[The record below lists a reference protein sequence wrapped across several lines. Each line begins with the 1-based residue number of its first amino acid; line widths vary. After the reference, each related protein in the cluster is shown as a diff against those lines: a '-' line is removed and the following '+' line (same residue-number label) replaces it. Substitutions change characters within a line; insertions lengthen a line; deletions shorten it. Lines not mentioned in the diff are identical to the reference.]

1 MRLQTPRTE
10 ISNPKSGFGMKRLIT
25 FCLLPFAFCLLPSQ
39 ARGQQIVDQ
48 ILVLVNDGV
57 ITKSDLLW
65 AIALDPKS
73 PNPVGPVS
81 SDVLRRMLDVVIE
94 QRLVAQEASRIP
106 TADIQQ
112 EEIAKKRAEL
122 IAEFASESAFRQ
134 RVESVG
140 LTPERI
146 DELLRQRILIDRF
159 IEFRFQ
165 SFVFVSQQ
173 EIERYYNEELV
184 PKVQKAGQV
193 PPSLEQVR
201 DTITEILKQEKIGQE
216 LDRYLSTARQRAEVV
231 YLAEP

>member
-1 MRLQTPRTE
+1 
-10 ISNPKSGFGMKRLIT
+10 MKRILVII
-25 FCLLPFAFCLLPSQ
+25 LLLSTLCSQ
-39 ARGQQIVDQ
+39 ARSQQVVDQ
-48 ILVLVNDGV
+48 ILALVNDDPV
-57 ITKSDLLW
+57 TKSDLLW

-94 QRLVAQEASRIP
+94 QRLVAQEAARVP
-106 TADIQQ
+106 TAEVTQDDIG
-112 EEIAKKRAEL
+112 KKRGEL
-122 IAEFASESAFRQ
+122 IAGFPSENAFRQ

-173 EIERYYNEELV
+173 EIERYYKEELV

-193 PPSLEQVR
+193 PPTLEQVR

-216 LDRYLSTARQRAEVV
+216 LDRYLTTARQRADVV
-231 YLAEP
+231 YLSET

>member
-1 MRLQTPRTE
+1 MDF
-10 ISNPKSGFGMKRLIT
+10 SMKRLRLFI
-25 FCLLPFAFCLLPSQ
+25 FCILAFLICLLPSP
-39 ARGQQIVDQ
+39 ARGQRVVDQ
-48 ILVLVNDGV
+48 IVALVNDDV

-81 SDVLRRMLDVVIE
+81 SDLLRRMLDVVIE
-94 QRLVAQEASRIP
+94 QRLVAQEAARIP
-106 TADIQQ
+106 TA
-112 EEIAKKRAEL
+112 EITQDEIGKKRSEL
-122 IAEFASESAFRQ
+122 IAGFGSEAAFRQ

-146 DELLRQRILIDRF
+146 DDLLRQRILIDRF

-173 EIERYYNEELV
+173 EIERYYKEELV
-184 PKVQKAGQV
+184 PNVQKAGQV

-216 LDRYLSTARQRAEVV
+216 LDRYLTTARQRADVV

>member
-1 MRLQTPRTE
+1 
-10 ISNPKSGFGMKRLIT
+10 MKRFQSSILVLL
-25 FCLLPFAFCLLPSQ
+25 FCILPSPT
-39 ARGQQIVDQ
+39 RGQQVVDQ
-48 ILVLVNDGV
+48 IVALVNDDV

-81 SDVLRRMLDVVIE
+81 SDLLRRMLDVVIE
-94 QRLVAQEASRIP
+94 QRLVAQEAARIP
-106 TADIQQ
+106 TA
-112 EEIAKKRAEL
+112 EITQDEIGKKRSEL
-122 IAEFASESAFRQ
+122 IAGFASEAAFRQ

-146 DELLRQRILIDRF
+146 DDLIRQRILIDRF

-173 EIERYYNEELV
+173 EIERYYKEELV
-184 PKVQKAGQV
+184 PSVQKAGQV

-216 LDRYLSTARQRAEVV
+216 LDRYLTTARQRADVV

>member
-1 MRLQTPRTE
+1 
-10 ISNPKSGFGMKRLIT
+10 MKRFQSNILASLLVFL
-25 FCLLPFAFCLLPSQ
+25 FCLMPSP
-39 ARGQQIVDQ
+39 ARGQQVVDQ
-48 ILVLVNDGV
+48 IVALVNDDV

-81 SDVLRRMLDVVIE
+81 SDLLRRMLDVVIE
-94 QRLVAQEASRIP
+94 QRLVAQEAARIP
-106 TADIQQ
+106 TADLTQD
-112 EEIAKKRAEL
+112 EISKKRSEL
-122 IAEFASESAFRQ
+122 IGGFGSEAAFRQ

-216 LDRYLSTARQRAEVV
+216 LDRYLTTARQRADVV

>member
-1 MRLQTPRTE
+1 
-10 ISNPKSGFGMKRLIT
+10 MKRLRVLT
-25 FCLLPFAFCLLPSQ
+25 FCLLPFAFCLLPSP

-48 ILVLVNDGV
+48 IMVLVNDDV

-73 PNPVGPVS
+73 PDPVGNIS
-81 SDVLRRMLDVVIE
+81 SDVLRRMLDVVID
-94 QRLVAQEASRIP
+94 QRLVAQEAARIP
-106 TADIQQ
+106 TADVTQD
-112 EEIAKKRAEL
+112 EIGKKRAAL
-122 IAEFASESAFRQ
+122 VAEFPSETAFRR

-146 DELLRQRILIDRF
+146 DELLRQRILIERF

-173 EIERYYNEELV
+173 EIERYYNEVFV
-184 PKVQKAGQV
+184 PRMQKAGQV
-193 PPSLEQVR
+193 PPQLEQVR
-201 DTITEILKQEKIGQE
+201 EQITEILKQEKIGQE
-216 LDRYLSTARQRAEVV
+216 LDRYLTNARQRADVV

>member
-1 MRLQTPRTE
+1 
-10 ISNPKSGFGMKRLIT
+10 MKRFQSSILVFL
-25 FCLLPFAFCLLPSQ
+25 FCILPSP
-39 ARGQQIVDQ
+39 ARGQQVVDQ
-48 ILVLVNDGV
+48 IVALVNDDV

-81 SDVLRRMLDVVIE
+81 SDLLRRMLDVVIE
-94 QRLVAQEASRIP
+94 QRLVAQEAARIP
-106 TADIQQ
+106 TVEVTQD
-112 EEIAKKRAEL
+112 EIGKKRSEL
-122 IAEFASESAFRQ
+122 IAEFASEAAFRQ

-140 LTPERI
+140 LIPERI
-146 DELLRQRILIDRF
+146 DDLLRQRILIDRF

-173 EIERYYNEELV
+173 EIERYYKEELV

-216 LDRYLSTARQRAEVV
+216 LDRYLTTARQRADVV